1 MRLATLRVGDHTVAV
16 RVDDAA
22 VVEIAD
28 AADVGALLRDPQ
40 WRVRAETAV
49 GPAQALDGIE
59 PRRWAPVVPRPGKVI
74 CVGLNYAAHIR
85 EMGRERPEYPT
96 LFAKF
101 PEAVT
106 GPYDDIVVPGR
117 LARALDWEGELAV
130 VVGSPCFRVDRDT
143 ASACIAGYA
152 VLNDVTMR
160 DYQYRTAEWLQG
172 KTLQASTP
180 FGPFL
185 VTPDVHST
193 SAEVRTTVDGEVM
206 QSARIDDLVFDPAD
220 LIAYVSELVTLNP
233 GDVIATGTPGGV
245 GHARTPPR
253 FLVDG
258 SRLRTTIDGLGE
270 QSNLVRIEG

>member
-1 MRLATLRVGDHTVAV
+1 MRLATLRVDDRTVAV

-22 VVEIAD
+22 VVEIPD
-28 AADVGALLRDPQ
+28 AVDVGTLLRDPR
-40 WRVRAETAV
+40 WRVRAETAD
-49 GPAQALDGIE
+49 GPAHARHGLE

-130 VVGSPCFRVDRDT
+130 VIGSSCFRADRDT
-143 ASACIAGYA
+143 ASASIAGYA

-160 DYQYRTAEWLQG
+160 DYQYRTTQWLQG
-172 KTLQASTP
+172 KTLQAATP

-185 VTPDVHST
+185 VTPDEHSAA
-193 SAEVRTTVDGEVM
+193 AEVRTTVDGEVM
-206 QSARIDDLVFDPAD
+206 QSARVDDLVFDPAD
-220 LIAYVSELVTLNP
+220 LIAYVSELITLSP

-253 FLVDG
+253 YLANG
-258 SRLRTTIDGLGE
+258 SRLQTAIDGLGE
-270 QSNLVRIEG
+270 QSNLVRIEP